1 MFKKK
6 QIIQPQMPVTYANW
20 EQDFGFLTLIMTR
33 NINMHKAFFIDPYV
47 GQLDGMGMIKD
58 DDIDDSIN
66 QIVEDTYTS
75 LSDNYINFLVSKYFK
90 DRKALL
96 SFISDHVYVEVL
108 KNATS
113 ANKDKIAKKYQN
125 KIVKKLNDLNTT
137 AKKEQQ

>member
-1 MFKKK
+1 MFRKK

-20 EQDFGFLTLIMTR
+20 EQDFGFLTLMMTR
-33 NINMHKAFFIDPYV
+33 NINMQKAFFIDPYV
-47 GQLDGMGMIKD
+47 GQLDGMSMLKD
-58 DDIDDSIN
+58 EDIEDSIT
-66 QIVEDTYTS
+66 QIVEETYTS

-90 DRKALL
+90 DRQALL

-113 ANKDKIAKKYQN
+113 ANKDKIAKQYQN

-137 AKKEQQ
+137 PKKESQ

>member
-6 QIIQPQMPVTYANW
+6 QITQPQMPVTYANW

-33 NINMHKAFFIDPYV
+33 NINMQKAFFIDPYV
-47 GQLDGMGMIKD
+47 GQLDGMGMLKD
-58 DDIDDSIN
+58 EDIEDSIT
-66 QIVEDTYTS
+66 QIVEETYTS

-90 DRKALL
+90 DRQALL

-113 ANKDKIAKKYQN
+113 ANKDKIAKQYQN

-137 AKKEQQ
+137 SKKESQ